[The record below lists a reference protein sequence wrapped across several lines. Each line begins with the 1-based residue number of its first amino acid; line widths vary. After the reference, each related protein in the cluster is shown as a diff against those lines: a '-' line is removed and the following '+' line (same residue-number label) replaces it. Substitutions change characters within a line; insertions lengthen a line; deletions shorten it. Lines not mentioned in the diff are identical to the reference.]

1 MKQRE
6 KRLRELFSFFSL
18 KDLLPNVLLNL
29 FFGRKIR
36 QRRRLRQKQYKPE
49 KTAGKTNL
57 LFSKTQ
63 IIKTIKKWARPPD
76 LTENQRESQP
86 RIQISPQ

>member
-1 MKQRE
+1 MFVALDSKIERRE
-6 KRLRELFSFFSL
+6 KRSSGLISFFSL

-36 QRRRLRQKQYKPE
+36 QHRRLRQKQYKPE

-63 IIKTIKKWARPPD
+63 IIKTKRSGLDHLI
-76 LTENQRESQP
+76 
-86 RIQISPQ
+86 